1 LQSLYG
7 IDGELVVGKRGYAK
21 RSIKYDAFGS
31 KSGKTTID
39 YRECGANG
47 AAMRVLPTVESY
59 KDLNFLIP
67 EINAEIPGGHI

>member
-1 LQSLYG
+1 MQPRKWKESQQWNSNFFTFKA
-7 IDGELVVGKRGYAK
+7 GE
-21 RSIKYDAFGS
+21 
-31 KSGKTTID
+31 TTID